1 MVYRRSDRSQ
11 AVSMVY
17 RSGKDSLAWNY
28 VDSLIWVWDNLWRHF
43 LSGILKYGWLDPSSW
58 VYRQSNWHNRFG
70 SLIKDCFGDDDSLVV
85 GSYLC
90 KSSPRCRIV
99 EISKVKGGS
108 FKSKRGL
115 TCWFILNAL
124 NPHAFLDKNW
134 QFGLLELRAWF
145 VKNEEFNCYFS
156 RLFAIN
162 FLDF

>member
-1 MVYRRSDRSQ
+1 MGSHIDVMVYIRSNISQ

-58 VYRQSNWHNRFG
+58 VYRQSNWHNHFE
-70 SLIKDCFGDDDSLVV
+70 SLINDYFGDDDSLVV

-99 EISKVKGGS
+99 ENSKVKGGS
-108 FKSKRGL
+108 HVGSFWMHWIRMPFLTKTDNLDYYSCVHDLSKMKNSIAI
-115 TCWFILNAL
+115 FQD
-124 NPHAFLDKNW
+124 FLP
-134 QFGLLELRAWF
+134 LI
-145 VKNEEFNCYFS
+145 S
-156 RLFAIN
+156 
-162 FLDF
+162 